1 MLLEGLKMS
10 GNCISLFEILKI
22 ILDYNII
29 IYKKNK
35 IFIQIIENESML
47 K

>member
-35 IFIQIIENESML
+35 IVIQIIENESML